1 VTSGPRAIRALT
13 VADIMSARVLS
24 VGPTATIAAAAALM
38 VERRVGSI
46 LIVEGP
52 AQPPIGILTE
62 RDLVRFA
69 ASGADARATPV
80 TAYMTPEPET
90 IPPDAEVIE
99 VFRRFAAR
107 GFRHVPVVARGALVG
122 IVSMRDLFMKIE
134 RGPTLHLIGDAS
146 PVAAAPPLAPD
157 STHSTLLTLLAAAP
171 GDKLALAVPDGP
183 QLSYGQLRTNVHRV
197 ADTLAALG
205 VERGDRVAIV
215 LPQGLATVVAT
226 LGAALAAT
234 AAPLNPSFTEAEFR
248 FYFEDVSARALIV
261 PAQGAAAARA
271 AWPADSG
278 LPLIEVTLE
287 ATGELRLASTTPSR
301 FGRTASEPG
310 PDDVALI
317 LHSSGTTGRP
327 KRAPL
332 RHRNLVA
339 SADNIVGTYGLGPAD
354 RTVCVMPLFHI
365 HGLVAAVLATLASG
379 GTVVIPGRFNPLG
392 FRRLVKTQRATW
404 YTAVPSIHQLVL
416 ARSSDAQPGEAD
428 PGQMLRFIRSASAPL
443 PQATLLRLEESLGIP
458 MLEAYGMTEASHQV
472 ASNPLP
478 PGPREA
484 GSVGRGVGVR
494 IGVMD
499 ELGALLTIG
508 ASGEVVIQGSN
519 VIDGYDSNPE
529 ANAAAFTNGWF
540 RTGDL
545 GVLDAAGYLTL
556 VGRLKEMINRAGEK
570 IAPVEVDDV
579 LLLHPAVADAVCF
592 GAPHPMWGE
601 EVEAAVVLRGEL
613 TERELIRHCRAHL
626 AEFKIPKRVH
636 FVAAIPRGATG
647 KVQRNRIRALM
658 GLE

>member
-1 VTSGPRAIRALT
+1 VNGARAIRALT
-13 VADIMSARVLS
+13 VADIMSTRVLT
-24 VGPTATIAAAAALM
+24 VGSSATIAEAAALM
-38 VERRVGSI
+38 VGRRVGSI
-46 LIVEGP
+46 VVLEGKRVV
-52 AQPPIGILTE
+52 GILTE

-69 ASGADARATPV
+69 ASGADASTTLVA
-80 TAYMTPEPET
+80 AYMTPEPDTTE
-90 IPPDAEVIE
+90 PEEEAIE

-107 GFRHVPVVARGALVG
+107 GYRHVPVVASGELVG

-134 RGPTLHLIGDAS
+134 RGPTLHLIGDVF
-146 PVAAAPPLAPD
+146 VAAPERDA
-157 STHSTLLTLLAAAP
+157 SNSTLITLFESAAAADP
-171 GDKLALAVPDGP
+171 ALVVPDGP
-183 QLSYGQLRTNVHRV
+183 TMSYGMLRANLRNV
-197 ADTLAALG
+197 ADRLAALG
-205 VERGDRVAIV
+205 IERGDRVAIV
-215 LPQGLATVVAT
+215 LPQGPAAIVVI

-261 PAQGAAAARA
+261 PAQGADAARA
-271 AWPADSG
+271 AWPPGA
-278 LPLIEVTLE
+278 LLIEATLDPS
-287 ATGELRLASTTPSR
+287 GDLHLASTTPGQS
-301 FGRTASEPG
+301 GRTASEPS

-327 KRAPL
+327 KRAPI

-339 SADNIVGTYGLGPAD
+339 SAENIVGTYGLGPSD
-354 RTVCVMPLFHI
+354 VTVCVMPLFHI
-365 HGLVAAVLATLASG
+365 HGLVASVLATLASG

-416 ARSSDAQPGEAD
+416 ARSSGVPAADAD
-428 PGQMLRFIRSASAPL
+428 HDKTLRFIRSASAPL
-443 PQATLLRLEESLGIP
+443 PQATLLQLEESLGIP

-478 PGPREA
+478 PGLREA
-484 GSVGRGVGVR
+484 GSVGRGIGVR

-545 GVLDAAGYLTL
+545 GVIDAAGYLTL

-570 IAPVEVDDV
+570 IAPHEIDEV
-579 LLLHPAVADAVCF
+579 LLQHPAVAEAVCF

-601 EVEAAVVLRGEL
+601 EVQAVVVVRGGGEI
-613 TERELIRHCRAHL
+613 TERELIRHCQERL
-626 AEFKIPKRVH
+626 AEFKIPRRLH
-636 FVAAIPRGATG
+636 FVEAIPRGATG
-647 KVQRNRIRALM
+647 KVQRNRIRAQM
-658 GLE
+658 GLA

>member
-1 VTSGPRAIRALT
+1 MNGARAIRALT
-13 VADIMSARVLS
+13 VADIMSTRVLTVDRS
-24 VGPTATIAAAAALM
+24 ATIAEAAALM
-38 VERRVGSI
+38 VGRRVGSI
-46 LIVEGP
+46 VALEGKRLV
-52 AQPPIGILTE
+52 GILTE

-69 ASGADARATPV
+69 ASGADASATLV
-80 TAYMTPEPET
+80 ADYMTPEPDT
-90 IPPDAEVIE
+90 TGPDEEAIE

-107 GFRHVPVVARGALVG
+107 GYRHVPVVAGGELVG

-134 RGPTLHLIGDAS
+134 RGPTLHLIGDV
-146 PVAAAPPLAPD
+146 PVAAPGRD
-157 STHSTLLTLLAAAP
+157 VSNSTLMTLWESAAAADP
-171 GDKLALAVPDGP
+171 ALVVNDGP
-183 QLSYGQLRTNVHRV
+183 QMSYAMLRANLHNV

-205 VERGDRVAIV
+205 IERADRVAIV
-215 LPQGLATVVAT
+215 LPQGPAAVVAI

-261 PAQGAAAARA
+261 PAQRADAARA
-271 AWPADSG
+271 AWPPGA
-278 LPLIEVTLE
+278 LLIEATLDPS
-287 ATGELRLASTTPSR
+287 GDLQLASTTPGQS
-301 FGRTASEPG
+301 GRTASEPS

-327 KRAPL
+327 KRAPI

-339 SADNIVGTYGLGPAD
+339 STENIVSTYGLGPSD
-354 RTVCVMPLFHI
+354 VTVCVMPLFHI
-365 HGLVAAVLATLASG
+365 HGLVASVLATLASG

-416 ARSSDAQPGEAD
+416 ARSSDVPAAD
-428 PGQMLRFIRSASAPL
+428 ADHDKTLRFIRSASAPL
-443 PQATLLRLEESLGIP
+443 PQATLLQLEESLGIP

-478 PGPREA
+478 PGLREA
-484 GSVGRGVGVR
+484 GSVGRGIGVR

-529 ANAAAFTNGWF
+529 ANAVAFTNGWF

-545 GVLDAAGYLTL
+545 GVIDAAGYLTL

-570 IAPVEVDDV
+570 IAPHEIDEV
-579 LLLHPAVADAVCF
+579 LLQHPAVAEAVCF

-601 EVEAAVVLRGEL
+601 EVQAVVVVRGRV
-613 TERELIRHCRAHL
+613 TERELIRHCQERL
-626 AEFKIPKRVH
+626 AEFKIPRRLH
-636 FVAAIPRGATG
+636 FVEAIPRGATG
-647 KVQRNRIRALM
+647 KVQRNRIRAQM
-658 GLE
+658 GLA

>member
-1 VTSGPRAIRALT
+1 MSTGVLT
-13 VADIMSARVLS
+13 ARR
-24 VGPTATIAAAAALM
+24 TTTIAEAAALM
-38 VERRVGSI
+38 VARSVGSI
-46 LIVEGP
+46 VVVDDPRRRP
-52 AQPPIGILTE
+52 AGILTE

-69 ASGADARATPV
+69 ACGADASTTPV
-80 TAYMTPEPET
+80 ADYMTPEPDT
-90 IPPDAEVIE
+90 IGPDEEAIE
-99 VFRRFAAR
+99 VLRRFAAR
-107 GFRHVPVVARGALVG
+107 GYRHVPVVAGGELVG

-134 RGPTLHLIGDAS
+134 RGPTLHLIGDT
-146 PVAAAPPLAPD
+146 AAPPTGRDPTSA
-157 STHSTLLTLLAAAP
+157 TLMTLFESAAATDP
-171 GDKLALAVPDGP
+171 ALEVPDGP
-183 QLSYGQLRTNVHRV
+183 RLTYGMLRTSAHAV

-205 VERGDRVAIV
+205 IARGDRVAIV
-215 LPQGLATVVAT
+215 LPQGPVAIVAI

-261 PAQGAAAARA
+261 PAEGAAAARA
-271 AWPADSG
+271 AWPAG
-278 LPLIEVTLE
+278 PVIEATLE
-287 ATGELRLASTTPSR
+287 PSGELRLTSTTPRRSS
-301 FGRTASEPG
+301 RTASDPS

-327 KRAPL
+327 KRAPI

-339 SADNIVGTYGLGPAD
+339 SADNIVRTYGLGPAD
-354 RTVCVMPLFHI
+354 ITVCVMPLFHI
-365 HGLVAAVLATLASG
+365 HGLVASVLATLAAG
-379 GTVVIPGRFNPLG
+379 GKAVIPGRFNPLG
-392 FRRLVKTQRATW
+392 FRRLVTAERATW
-404 YTAVPSIHQLVL
+404 YSAVPSIHQLVL
-416 ARSSDAQPGEAD
+416 ARASDVRDVKQ
-428 PGQMLRFIRSASAPL
+428 QTLRFIRSASAPL
-443 PQATLLRLEESLGIP
+443 PQATLLLLEESLGIP

-478 PGPREA
+478 PGMREA

-499 ELGALLTIG
+499 EPGALLTIG
-508 ASGEVVIQGSN
+508 ASGEVVIQGPN

-570 IAPVEVDDV
+570 IAPFEVDDV
-579 LLLHPAVADAVCF
+579 LLLHPAVAEAVCF

-601 EVEAAVVLRGEL
+601 EVEAVVVLKGDV
-613 TERELIRHCRAHL
+613 TEKQLIRHCQERL
-626 AEFKIPKRVH
+626 AEFKIPRRVH
-636 FVAAIPRGATG
+636 FVDAIPRGATG

-658 GLE
+658 GLA